1 MRLSKLFFKISIKF
15 WLSPFFPCFCL
26 LYWSHLT
33 LFRKEQYHMTT
44 TTISKKKTRRPR
56 RILFILLPIL
66 LILVL
71 SFSILFFFSHQNLL
85 FRIQNDLAATFHKR
99 SLPQTVS
106 VSTYTVQLDDL
117 LSDPNCTKNQALMLI
132 NDAYP
137 LSDSFQP
144 EISYYKDTDVQM
156 NSCIQDAYA
165 AMSAAVR
172 EQFDVPLY
180 VREAY
185 RTAKEQEEKT
195 EENSAVAA
203 EIGASEHQAGLAL
216 DLYVPQ
222 FGGWAFTKSAAG
234 RFVDTNC
241 RDYGFIV
248 RYPSYGEKQTGIPY
262 EPWHLRYVGLPHS
275 QIIMDEYLTLEEY
288 IDLFEL
294 DSFYQYGSYLISHQS
309 SPVVDAPSGWKHVT
323 VSEDNLGGY
332 LFTWEL

>member
-1 MRLSKLFFKISIKF
+1 
-15 WLSPFFPCFCL
+15 
-26 LYWSHLT
+26 
-33 LFRKEQYHMTT
+33 MTT
-44 TTISKKKTRRPR
+44 AIVLKKKTRRTR

-71 SFSILFFFSHQNLL
+71 GFSILFFLNHQNLIFQ
-85 FRIQNDLAATFHKR
+85 FRNNLAATFHKR

-106 VSTYTVQLDDL
+106 VSTYTIQLDDL

-195 EENSAVAA
+195 KENSAVAA

-216 DLYVPQ
+216 DLYIPQ

-241 RDYGFIV
+241 RYYGFIV
-248 RYPSYGEKQTGIPY
+248 RYPSYGEKQTGISY
-262 EPWHLRYVGLPHS
+262 EPWHLRYVS
-275 QIIMDEYLTLEEY
+275 ADVATYLTHNDLCLEEL
-288 IDLFEL
+288 DLTGGETPEAPEEDVQPLDVENGEDTEPLDDGMDVLPPAPTAEPPADMPVLLDDVGPDGDQEL
-294 DSFYQYGSYLISHQS
+294 SMFRD
-309 SPVVDAPSGWKHVT
+309 
-323 VSEDNLGGY
+323 
-332 LFTWEL
+332 

>member
-1 MRLSKLFFKISIKF
+1 
-15 WLSPFFPCFCL
+15 
-26 LYWSHLT
+26 
-33 LFRKEQYHMTT
+33 MTT
-44 TTISKKKTRRPR
+44 ATISKKKTRRTR

-71 SFSILFFFSHQNLL
+71 GFSILFFFSHQNLL
-85 FRIQNDLAATFHKR
+85 FRLQNDLAATFHKR

-106 VSTYTVQLDDL
+106 VSTYTIQLDDL

-132 NDAYP
+132 NDEYP

-165 AMSAAVR
+165 TMSSAVR

-185 RTAKEQEEKT
+185 RTAKEQEDKT

-203 EIGASEHQAGLAL
+203 EVGASEHQAGLAL

-241 RDYGFIV
+241 RDYGFKANWHPLRTV
-248 RYPSYGEKQTGIPY
+248 ASALCRPSPFPDHHGRI
-262 EPWHLRYVGLPHS
+262 S
-275 QIIMDEYLTLEEY
+275 
-288 IDLFEL
+288 
-294 DSFYQYGSYLISHQS
+294 DSRRVY
-309 SPVVDAPSGWKHVT
+309 
-323 VSEDNLGGY
+323 
-332 LFTWEL
+332 

>member
-1 MRLSKLFFKISIKF
+1 
-15 WLSPFFPCFCL
+15 
-26 LYWSHLT
+26 
-33 LFRKEQYHMTT
+33 MTT

-71 SFSILFFFSHQNLL
+71 GFSILFFLSHQNLIFQ
-85 FRIQNDLAATFHKR
+85 FRNNLAATFHKR

-106 VSTYTVQLDDL
+106 VSTYTIQLDDL

-195 EENSAVAA
+195 KENSAVAA

-216 DLYVPQ
+216 DLY
-222 FGGWAFTKSAAG
+222 
-234 RFVDTNC
+234 
-241 RDYGFIV
+241 
-248 RYPSYGEKQTGIPY
+248 IP
-262 EPWHLRYVGLPHS
+262 HLRRIVC
-275 QIIMDEYLTLEEY
+275 
-288 IDLFEL
+288 
-294 DSFYQYGSYLISHQS
+294 
-309 SPVVDAPSGWKHVT
+309 
-323 VSEDNLGGY
+323 
-332 LFTWEL
+332 

>member
-1 MRLSKLFFKISIKF
+1 
-15 WLSPFFPCFCL
+15 
-26 LYWSHLT
+26 
-33 LFRKEQYHMTT
+33 
-44 TTISKKKTRRPR
+44 
-56 RILFILLPIL
+56 
-66 LILVL
+66 
-71 SFSILFFFSHQNLL
+71 
-85 FRIQNDLAATFHKR
+85 
-99 SLPQTVS
+99 
-106 VSTYTVQLDDL
+106 
-117 LSDPNCTKNQALMLI
+117 MLI
-132 NDAYP
+132 NDEYP

-185 RTAKEQEEKT
+185 RTAKEQEDKT

-203 EIGASEHQAGLAL
+203 EVGASEHQAGLAL
-216 DLYVPQ
+216 DLYIPQ

-262 EPWHLRYVGLPHS
+262 EPWHLRYIGLPHS

-288 IDLFEL
+288 IDLLEPG
-294 DSFYQYGSYLISHQS
+294 SFYQYGSYLISHQNG
-309 SPVVDAPSGWKHVT
+309 PAIDAPSGWKHVT

>member
-1 MRLSKLFFKISIKF
+1 MRLSKLFFKISIRF

-71 SFSILFFFSHQNLL
+71 GFSILFFLSHQNLIFQ
-85 FRIQNDLAATFHKR
+85 FRNNLAATFHKR

-106 VSTYTVQLDDL
+106 VSTYTIQLDDL

-156 NSCIQDAYA
+156 NSGRLRSHVCRCAR
-165 AMSAAVR
+165 AV
-172 EQFDVPLY
+172 
-180 VREAY
+180 
-185 RTAKEQEEKT
+185 
-195 EENSAVAA
+195 
-203 EIGASEHQAGLAL
+203 
-216 DLYVPQ
+216 
-222 FGGWAFTKSAAG
+222 
-234 RFVDTNC
+234 
-241 RDYGFIV
+241 
-248 RYPSYGEKQTGIPY
+248 
-262 EPWHLRYVGLPHS
+262 
-275 QIIMDEYLTLEEY
+275 
-288 IDLFEL
+288 
-294 DSFYQYGSYLISHQS
+294 
-309 SPVVDAPSGWKHVT
+309 
-323 VSEDNLGGY
+323 
-332 LFTWEL
+332 

>member
-1 MRLSKLFFKISIKF
+1 
-15 WLSPFFPCFCL
+15 
-26 LYWSHLT
+26 
-33 LFRKEQYHMTT
+33 
-44 TTISKKKTRRPR
+44 
-56 RILFILLPIL
+56 
-66 LILVL
+66 
-71 SFSILFFFSHQNLL
+71 
-85 FRIQNDLAATFHKR
+85 
-99 SLPQTVS
+99 
-106 VSTYTVQLDDL
+106 
-117 LSDPNCTKNQALMLI
+117 MLI

-222 FGGWAFTKSAAG
+222 FGG
-234 RFVDTNC
+234 
-241 RDYGFIV
+241 
-248 RYPSYGEKQTGIPY
+248 
-262 EPWHLRYVGLPHS
+262 
-275 QIIMDEYLTLEEY
+275 
-288 IDLFEL
+288 
-294 DSFYQYGSYLISHQS
+294 
-309 SPVVDAPSGWKHVT
+309 
-323 VSEDNLGGY
+323 
-332 LFTWEL
+332 

>member
-1 MRLSKLFFKISIKF
+1 
-15 WLSPFFPCFCL
+15 
-26 LYWSHLT
+26 
-33 LFRKEQYHMTT
+33 MTT
-44 TTISKKKTRRPR
+44 ATISKKKTRRPR

-71 SFSILFFFSHQNLL
+71 GFSILFFLSHQNLL
-85 FRIQNDLAATFHKR
+85 FQFRNDLAATFHQQ

-106 VSTYTVQLDDL
+106 VSTYTIQLDDL

-132 NDAYP
+132 NDTYP

-144 EISYYKDTDVQM
+144 EISSYKDTDVQM

-165 AMSAAVR
+165 AMSATVR

-203 EIGASEHQAGLAL
+203 EVGASEHQAGLAL

-222 FGGWAFTKSAAG
+222 FGGWAFTNRQPDVLLIPTAGIMVLSSAIRPTEKSKLASP
-234 RFVDTNC
+234 TN
-241 RDYGFIV
+241 R
-248 RYPSYGEKQTGIPY
+248 GICAMSAFPI
-262 EPWHLRYVGLPHS
+262 PR
-275 QIIMDEYLTLEEY
+275 
-288 IDLFEL
+288 
-294 DSFYQYGSYLISHQS
+294 S
-309 SPVVDAPSGWKHVT
+309 SWT
-323 VSEDNLGGY
+323 NI
-332 LFTWEL
+332 

>member
-1 MRLSKLFFKISIKF
+1 
-15 WLSPFFPCFCL
+15 
-26 LYWSHLT
+26 
-33 LFRKEQYHMTT
+33 MTT
-44 TTISKKKTRRPR
+44 ATISKKKTRRPR

-71 SFSILFFFSHQNLL
+71 GFSILFFLSHQNLL
-85 FRIQNDLAATFHKR
+85 FQFRNDLAATFHQQ

-106 VSTYTVQLDDL
+106 VSTYTIQLDDL

-132 NDAYP
+132 NDTYP

-144 EISYYKDTDVQM
+144 EISSYKDTDVQM

-165 AMSAAVR
+165 AMSATVR

-203 EIGASEHQAGLAL
+203 EVGASEHQAGLAL

-248 RYPSYGEKQTGIPY
+248 HYPSYGEKQTGIPY

-288 IDLFEL
+288 IDLL
-294 DSFYQYGSYLISHQS
+294 KPGSFYQYGSYLISHQNGR
-309 SPVVDAPSGWKHVT
+309 VIDAPSGWKHVT

-332 LFTWEL
+332 FFSGL